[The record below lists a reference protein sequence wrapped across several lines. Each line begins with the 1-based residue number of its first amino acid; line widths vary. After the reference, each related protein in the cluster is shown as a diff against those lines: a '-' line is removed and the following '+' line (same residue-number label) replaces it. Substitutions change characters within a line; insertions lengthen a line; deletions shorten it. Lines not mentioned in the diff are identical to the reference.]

1 MDLCYPYFF
10 LCKGTKFF
18 RKIQGF
24 APRRAILFL
33 ILTVKMRKGGV
44 WVRSGL
50 PLKTRPN
57 PLKPFIHRHFR
68 RLGYLGR
75 SSLISCIFL
84 QYSAKK

>member
-33 ILTVKMRKGGV
+33 ILTVKNEKG
-44 WVRSGL
+44 WGL
-50 PLKTRPN
+50 
-57 PLKPFIHRHFR
+57 
-68 RLGYLGR
+68 G
-75 SSLISCIFL
+75 
-84 QYSAKK
+84 